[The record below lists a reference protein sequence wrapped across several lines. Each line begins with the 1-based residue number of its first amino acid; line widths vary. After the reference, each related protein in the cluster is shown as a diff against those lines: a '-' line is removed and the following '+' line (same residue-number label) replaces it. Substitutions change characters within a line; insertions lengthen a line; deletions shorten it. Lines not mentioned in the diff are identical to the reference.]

1 MAPTATKRIITI
13 DILRG
18 ITIFAMILC
27 ANIYF
32 PNLPAWMFHG
42 QTPPV
47 EHVVTTY
54 SGEFLT
60 EVNTSTYTTF
70 DFNPDVKGITWV
82 DLVFPFFLFTMGAAF
97 PLAMRKKLEN
107 GVSKWSITGSLVRR
121 WITLTVFAIALG
133 NAYSIGWASPR
144 PDIVKGI
151 YNIAL
156 WAVMFMALVRVKDE
170 KKTQLI
176 NNIGLFM
183 TVVMGVLAVDYMG
196 ITLSRWNSDVII
208 MILANIA
215 ITGGLL
221 WMFTK
226 DNMRLRWLVLIFI
239 IALKA
244 LSSYAPEALSWVP
257 GLECI
262 GWFFNWGYL
271 QYLVIA
277 LAGSIVGDKLLEH
290 SRSGE
295 TVNIDK
301 QHLGAACIA
310 LTAMFVQLWGLFT
323 RQVLADFII
332 SAVLAVV
339 FVAMT
344 WKRRNIMTWLG
355 SFGFAFM
362 LVGLCFDPIDG
373 GITKDCYNHLGEVTT
388 NLSYML
394 TTTGMTALTGAFV
407 LALELK
413 WNIKGRGFSG
423 CGQNPMLAYTV
434 TNFLIMPILAM
445 TGLGAVLT
453 EWGYSSATGAMVN
466 GLVYTLLMVL
476 ITCIFTKLKMFWRS

>member
-1 MAPTATKRIITI
+1 MAPTPGKRIITI

-42 QTPPV
+42 QTPPPDF
-47 EHVVTTY
+47 
-54 SGEFLT
+54 G
-60 EVNTSTYTTF
+60 F
-70 DFNPDVKGITWV
+70 DPSVKGITWV

-97 PLAMRKKLEN
+97 PLAMRKRLDS
-107 GVSKWSITGSLVRR
+107 GTSKWIVAGSLFRR
-121 WITLTVFAIALG
+121 WITLTIFAIALG
-133 NAYSIGWASPR
+133 NAYQIGASPR

-151 YNIAL
+151 YSVAL
-156 WAVMFMALVRVKDE
+156 WGVMFMSLVRVKDE
-170 KKTQLI
+170 KKTKAI
-176 NNIGLFM
+176 NNVGLFL

-196 ITLSRWNSDVII
+196 LTLSRWSSDVII
-208 MILANIA
+208 MILANVA
-215 ITGGLL
+215 IFGGLL

-226 DNMRLRWLVLIFI
+226 DSMKLRWLVLVFI

-244 LSSYAPEALSWVP
+244 LSSYVPQALSWIP
-257 GLECI
+257 SMGCI
-262 GWFFNWGYL
+262 GWFFSWGYL

-277 LAGSIVGDKLLEH
+277 LAGSIAGDMLLKH

-295 TVNIDK
+295 TVKIDGH
-301 QHLGAACIA
+301 HLGAACIA

-332 SAVLAVV
+332 SAVLAAV

-355 SFGFAFM
+355 YFGFAFM
-362 LVGLCFDPIDG
+362 LVGIGFDPIDG
-373 GITKDCYNHLGEVTT
+373 GITKDYC

-394 TTTGMTALTGAFV
+394 TTTGMTALTGTFV

-413 WNIKGRGFSG
+413 WQIKGRGLSG

-434 TNFLIMPILAM
+434 TTFLISPILAM
-445 TGLGAVLT
+445 CGIGPWLMSQ
-453 EWGYSSATGAMVN
+453 GYSSPTWAMIC
-466 GLVYTLLMVL
+466 GLTYTLLMVAV
-476 ITCIFTKLKMFWRS
+476 TCFFTKKKLFWRS

>member
-1 MAPTATKRIITI
+1 MAPTPGKRIITI

-42 QTPPV
+42 QTPPPDF
-47 EHVVTTY
+47 
-54 SGEFLT
+54 G
-60 EVNTSTYTTF
+60 F
-70 DFNPDVKGITWV
+70 DPSVKGITWV

-97 PLAMRKKLEN
+97 PLAMRKRLDS
-107 GVSKWSITGSLVRR
+107 GTSKWVVAGSLFRR
-121 WITLTVFAIALG
+121 WITLTIFAIALG
-133 NAYSIGWASPR
+133 NAYQIGASPR

-151 YNIAL
+151 FSVAL
-156 WAVMFMALVRVKDE
+156 WGVMFMALVRVKDE
-170 KKTQLI
+170 KKTKAI
-176 NNIGLFM
+176 NNVGLFL

-196 ITLSRWNSDVII
+196 LTLSRWSSDVII
-208 MILANIA
+208 MILANVA
-215 ITGGLL
+215 IFGGLL

-226 DNMRLRWLVLIFI
+226 DSMKLRWLVLVFI

-244 LSSYAPEALSWVP
+244 LSSYVPQALSWVP
-257 GLECI
+257 SMGCI
-262 GWFFNWGYL
+262 GWFFSWGYL

-277 LAGSIVGDKLLEH
+277 LAGSIAGDMLLKH

-295 TVNIDK
+295 TVKIDG
-301 QHLGAACIA
+301 HHIGAACIA
-310 LTAMFVQLWGLFT
+310 LTAMLVQLWGLFT

-332 SAVLAVV
+332 SAVLAAV

-344 WKRRNIMTWLG
+344 WKRRDIMTWLG
-355 SFGFAFM
+355 YFGFAFM
-362 LVGLCFDPIDG
+362 LVGIGFDPIDG
-373 GITKDCYNHLGEVTT
+373 GITKDYC

-394 TTTGMTALTGAFV
+394 TTTGMTALTGTFV

-413 WNIKGRGFSG
+413 WQIKGRGLSG

-434 TNFLIMPILAM
+434 TTFLISPILAM
-445 TGLGAVLT
+445 CGIGPWLMSQ
-453 EWGYSSATGAMVN
+453 GYSSPTWAMIC
-466 GLVYTLLMVL
+466 GLTYTLLMVAV
-476 ITCIFTKLKMFWRS
+476 TCFFTKKKLFWRS

>member
-1 MAPTATKRIITI
+1 MAPTPGKRIITI

-42 QTPPV
+42 QTPPPDF
-47 EHVVTTY
+47 
-54 SGEFLT
+54 G
-60 EVNTSTYTTF
+60 F
-70 DFNPDVKGITWV
+70 DPSVKGITWV

-97 PLAMRKKLEN
+97 PLAMRKRLDS
-107 GVSKWSITGSLVRR
+107 GTSKWVVAGSLFRR
-121 WITLTVFAIALG
+121 WITLTIFAIALG
-133 NAYSIGWASPR
+133 NAYQIGASPR
-144 PDIVKGI
+144 PDIAKGI
-151 YNIAL
+151 FSVAL
-156 WAVMFMALVRVKDE
+156 WGVMFMSLVRVKDE
-170 KKTQLI
+170 KKTKTI
-176 NNIGLFM
+176 NNIGLFL

-196 ITLSRWNSDVII
+196 LTLIRWSSDVII
-208 MILANIA
+208 MILANVA
-215 ITGGLL
+215 IFGGLL

-226 DNMRLRWLVLIFI
+226 DSMKLRWLVLVFI

-244 LSSYAPEALSWVP
+244 LSSYVPQALSWVP
-257 GLECI
+257 SMGCI
-262 GWFFNWGYL
+262 GWFFSWGYL

-277 LAGSIVGDKLLEH
+277 LAGSIVGDMLLKH

-295 TVNIDK
+295 TVKIDG
-301 QHLGAACIA
+301 HHIGAACIA

-339 FVAMT
+339 FVALT

-355 SFGFAFM
+355 YFGFAFM
-362 LVGLCFDPIDG
+362 LVGIGFDPIDG
-373 GITKDCYNHLGEVTT
+373 GITKDYC

-394 TTTGMTALTGAFV
+394 TTTGMTALTGTFV

-413 WNIKGRGFSG
+413 WQIKGRGLSG

-434 TNFLIMPILAM
+434 TTFLISPILAM
-445 TGLGAVLT
+445 CGIGPWLMSQ
-453 EWGYSSATGAMVN
+453 GYSSPTWAMIC
-466 GLVYTLLMVL
+466 GLTYTLLMVAV
-476 ITCIFTKLKMFWRS
+476 TCFFTKNKLFWRS

>member
-1 MAPTATKRIITI
+1 MAPTPGKRIITI

-32 PNLPAWMFHG
+32 PNLPSWMFHG
-42 QTPPV
+42 QTPPPDF
-47 EHVVTTY
+47 
-54 SGEFLT
+54 G
-60 EVNTSTYTTF
+60 F
-70 DFNPDVKGITWV
+70 DPSVKGITWV

-97 PLAMRKKLEN
+97 PLAMRKRLDS
-107 GVSKWSITGSLVRR
+107 GTSKWVVAGSLFRR
-121 WITLTVFAIALG
+121 WITLTIFAIALG
-133 NAYSIGWASPR
+133 NAYQIGASPR
-144 PDIVKGI
+144 PDIAKGI
-151 YNIAL
+151 FSVAL
-156 WAVMFMALVRVKDE
+156 WGVMFMSLVRVKDE
-170 KKTQLI
+170 KKTKTI
-176 NNIGLFM
+176 NNIGLFL

-196 ITLSRWNSDVII
+196 LTLSRWSSDVII
-208 MILANIA
+208 MILANVA
-215 ITGGLL
+215 IFGGLL

-226 DNMRLRWLVLIFI
+226 DSMKLRWLVLVFI

-244 LSSYAPEALSWVP
+244 LSSYVPQALSWVP
-257 GLECI
+257 SMGCI
-262 GWFFNWGYL
+262 GWFFSWGYL

-277 LAGSIVGDKLLEH
+277 LAGSIVGDMLLKH

-295 TVNIDK
+295 TVKIDG
-301 QHLGAACIA
+301 HHIGAACIA

-339 FVAMT
+339 FVALT

-355 SFGFAFM
+355 YFGFAFM
-362 LVGLCFDPIDG
+362 LVGIGFDPIDG
-373 GITKDCYNHLGEVTT
+373 GITKDYC

-394 TTTGMTALTGAFV
+394 TTTGMTALTGTFV

-413 WNIKGRGFSG
+413 WQIKGRGLSG

-434 TNFLIMPILAM
+434 TTFLISPILAM
-445 TGLGAVLT
+445 CGIGPWLMSQ
-453 EWGYSSATGAMVN
+453 GYSSPTWAMIC
-466 GLVYTLLMVL
+466 GLTYTLLMVAV
-476 ITCIFTKLKMFWRS
+476 TCFFTKNKLFWRS